1 METYHLYAV
10 RAEDIRTNE
19 RFYLITPSFA
29 LLYTANRP
37 PKKHREILR
46 LKGMPDY
53 VMAWLGEAINQ
64 LREEDL
70 AENEE
75 LLLRRAN
82 GFYKCFERELRAEQ
96 EKLDAAKGVETVA
109 GESE

>member
-1 METYHLYAV
+1 MKTYHLYAV
-10 RAEDIRTNE
+10 RPEDIRANE
-19 RFYLITPSFA
+19 RFYLITPSLT

-37 PKKHREILR
+37 PKNHCEIKRLR
-46 LKGMPDY
+46 GMPDY
-53 VMAWLGEAINQ
+53 VTAWLGEAVNR

-75 LLLRRAN
+75 ILLRQAN
-82 GFYKCFERELRAEQ
+82 SFYRCFERELRAEQ
-96 EKLDAAKGVETVA
+96 EKLGAAKGVETVA